1 MAHGLEARVP
11 FLDLDVIAVAT
22 RVPVTW
28 KLPGE
33 HGQEKRLLREAFAGW
48 LSDEILWR
56 RKAQFGDGS
65 GAADALGA
73 AASARLHDADP
84 PTGRSADGL
93 PAPRSAEEAV
103 YQRIFAQHL
112 GGIRPDK
119 VLGMSAHT

>member
-11 FLDLDVIAVAT
+11 FLDLDVIAVAA

-48 LSDEILWR
+48 VPDEILWR

-65 GAADALGA
+65 GAADVLGA
-73 AASARLHDADP
+73 AISARLDDAPADG
-84 PTGRSADGL
+84 GRHDGL
-93 PAPRSAEEAV
+93 PAPRSAEEAF
-103 YQRIFAQHL
+103 YQRIFVRHL
-112 GGIRPDK
+112 GGVRADK
-119 VLGMSAHT
+119 VLGLSAHT